1 MKCFIYS
8 RQIDEYSTNVAN
20 HSPQPCWDTPSQSR
34 LPDSSHELIK
44 PFVIQFSIILDSLTI
59 GAAVLPSLRAQ
70 YQVYLV
76 IFYLIF
82 IVLSLL
88 NLHINTL

>member
-1 MKCFIYS
+1 MKYFIYS
-8 RQIDEYSTNVAN
+8 RQIDEYNSNIAN

-70 YQVYLV
+70 YQVYFQL
-76 IFYLIF
+76 FYLLIF
-82 IVLSLL
+82 MFCVSLL
-88 NLHINTL
+88 N

>member
-1 MKCFIYS
+1 MKYFLFS
-8 RQIDEYSTNVAN
+8 RQIDEYNTNVAN

-70 YQVYLV
+70 YQVYFLF
-76 IFYLIF
+76 FYLIIF
-82 IVLSLL
+82 MFYLF
-88 NLHINTL
+88 

>member
-1 MKCFIYS
+1 MNNHSLMKCFKFS
-8 RQIDEYSTNVAN
+8 RQIDEYNANAAN
-20 HSPQPCWDTPSQSR
+20 HSPQPLWDTPSQSR

-70 YQVYLV
+70 YQVCV
-76 IFYLIF
+76 T
-82 IVLSLL
+82 IVLC
-88 NLHINTL
+88 